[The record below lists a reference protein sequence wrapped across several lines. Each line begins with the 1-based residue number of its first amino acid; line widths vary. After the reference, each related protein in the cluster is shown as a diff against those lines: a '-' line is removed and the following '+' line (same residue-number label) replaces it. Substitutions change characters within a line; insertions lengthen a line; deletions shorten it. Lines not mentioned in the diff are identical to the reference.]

1 MSKRLFDT
9 EMVFRPW
16 YRALP
21 ARLKCLWHYCL
32 AKCDLAGVLD
42 MDWELASFTIGERVS
57 ADDLPAM
64 SENIIVLENG
74 KLFLPKFIPFQ
85 YGQLHESQV
94 HKAVLRALHTH
105 GIGYPYP
112 MPWVG
117 GTPKDKNKNKDKAKD
132 VVGGQGGSTDKGA
145 EQENE
150 KDTTRILQSP
160 DEDTIEILQELSKN
174 CESVYEGEG
183 EGTGKGKGKG
193 EGRGG
198 AGGEPAEDYG
208 KYTEAVRQV
217 KACRPEF
224 ARLRG
229 ADIAVELAAG
239 ERNNRYV
246 ANLSE
251 FLRDAANSVEVPRN
265 PLGML
270 RKYLASVGLTRK
282 GRDPYDFSAC
292 TV

>member
-150 KDTTRILQSP
+150 
-160 DEDTIEILQELSKN
+160 
-174 CESVYEGEG
+174 VV
-183 EGTGKGKGKG
+183 
-193 EGRGG
+193 
-198 AGGEPAEDYG
+198 AEDYG